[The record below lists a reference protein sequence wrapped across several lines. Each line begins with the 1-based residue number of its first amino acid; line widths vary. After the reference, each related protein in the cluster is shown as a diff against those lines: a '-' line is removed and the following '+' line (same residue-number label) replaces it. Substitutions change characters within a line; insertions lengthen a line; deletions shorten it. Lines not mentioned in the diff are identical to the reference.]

1 MVAMSQGLDQDVL
14 VVKDLRVVFH
24 TYAGEVKALD
34 GVDLTVRRKE
44 VLGLVGESGSGKSV
58 TVLTIEGL
66 LPQNGEVVSG
76 QIILAGNDLLKES
89 SADLRISRVTDMAMV
104 FQDPTTYLNPVLT
117 VGSQITEIIE
127 SEAKLFTKQVIAD
140 RLIELDR
147 LEGEGSITP
156 VLEKERAKLKSLSSG
171 AKISKREFKRLS
183 RLYAI
188 NILRQV
194 RLPEPERIFK
204 DYPFELSGGMKQRAM
219 IAMALVRR
227 PKLFLADEI
236 TTALDVTV
244 QAQILKLL
252 TELREQIDTSVILI
266 THDLAI
272 VAEVCDRVAVM
283 YAGNIV
289 EVADVNELFRN
300 PLHPYTKG
308 LLASIPRPD
317 LKEQE
322 MKSIRGSVPNLIFP
336 PSGCRFH
343 PRCDFAFRALPPRE
357 TEAPR
362 GLQGPLRGLLPLR
375 GWTSMKDDEYLL
387 KVDNLLKWFP
397 IRGGLLGRTVGHVR
411 AVDGVSIA
419 IKKGETLGIVGESG
433 CGKTTLSRTVMR
445 LLDPSSG
452 SIVFDGTDI
461 SKLKGRDL
469 KPFRRRMQMVFQDP
483 YASLDP
489 RQNVRS
495 TLMEPMGIHH
505 IQHSGEDRNRAV
517 EKLVEIV
524 GLNPDHL
531 AASRTSS
538 RAVRGRGS
546 RSPGRS
552 R

>member
-1 MVAMSQGLDQDVL
+1 MSVGLTQTSDQNVL
-14 VVKDLRVVFH
+14 EVKDLRVVFH

-34 GVDLTVRRKE
+34 GVDITVRRRE

-58 TVLTIEGL
+58 TALTIEGL
-66 LPQNGEVVSG
+66 LPQNGEVLG
-76 QIILAGNDLLKES
+76 GEIILAGKDLLKES
-89 SADLRISRVTDMAMV
+89 GRELRRSRVTDMAMV

-117 VGSQITEIIE
+117 VGSQITEIIA
-127 SEAKLFTKQVIAD
+127 SEADVFTKEVVAD
-140 RLIELDR
+140 RLRDLLR
-147 LEGEGSITP
+147 LKEEGRMTQDMER
-156 VLEKERAKLKSLSSG
+156 ERAKLESLAPR
-171 AKISKREFKRLS
+171 AKISRREFNRLS

-204 DYPFELSGGMKQRAM
+204 DYPFQLSGGMKQRAM

-252 TELREQIDTSVILI
+252 IELREQIDTSVILI

-289 EVADVNELFRN
+289 EVAEVSELFRN

-343 PRCDFAFRALPPRE
+343 PRCDFAFERCPME
-357 TEAPR
+357 
-362 GLQGPLRGLLPLR
+362 
-375 GWTSMKDDEYLL
+375 
-387 KVDNLLKWFP
+387 
-397 IRGGLLGRTVGHVR
+397 
-411 AVDGVSIA
+411 
-419 IKKGETLGIVGESG
+419 
-433 CGKTTLSRTVMR
+433 
-445 LLDPSSG
+445 
-452 SIVFDGTDI
+452 
-461 SKLKGRDL
+461 
-469 KPFRRRMQMVFQDP
+469 KPQ
-483 YASLDP
+483 
-489 RQNVRS
+489 
-495 TLMEPMGIHH
+495 
-505 IQHSGEDRNRAV
+505 
-517 EKLVEIV
+517 LVEV
-524 GLNPDHL
+524 SKGHFVACFLYEAQN
-531 AASRTSS
+531 A
-538 RAVRGRGS
+538 
-546 RSPGRS
+546 
-552 R
+552 